1 MFYLN
6 LWSSWN
12 WVSCGESWKPLLP
25 IFLTDF
31 VCCYKT
37 IQQLNGVEKNS
48 VAISFMLNHNLTG
61 LVRPGFKPAT
71 SCSADR
77 RSPNWANQ
85 AAVTRD
91 MSRAPNQSFRHKI
104 RGPQDLLLE
113 KISFFYS
120 SRSPSERYCQS
131 IIYPED
137 TFDLGLNPLRTP
149 VPSPRSFFFLSTS
162 LWAVPTIWTAGTGHT
177 RNFF

>member
-1 MFYLN
+1 MVYRKFLRKKNNYEMFYLN

-31 VCCYKT
+31 GGFLVCCYKA

-91 MSRAPNQSFRHKI
+91 MSRDPNQIFSHKRNSRFTFGENFI
-104 RGPQDLLLE
+104 
-113 KISFFYS
+113 FF
-120 SRSPSERYCQS
+120 
-131 IIYPED
+131 IV
-137 TFDLGLNPLRTP
+137 LGLLARDIANQSYTP
-149 VPSPRSFFFLSTS
+149 KTFLT
-162 LWAVPTIWTAGTGHT
+162 
-177 RNFF
+177 